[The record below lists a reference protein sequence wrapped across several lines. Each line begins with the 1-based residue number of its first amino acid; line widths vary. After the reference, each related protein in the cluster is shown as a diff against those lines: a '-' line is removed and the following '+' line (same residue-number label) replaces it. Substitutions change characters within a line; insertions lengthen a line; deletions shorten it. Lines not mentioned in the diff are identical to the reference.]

1 MGRGTKL
8 DLSFG
13 ADWGEGWAQVEE
25 AQTHETPLMMEPAKH
40 QLVFK
45 KEKRRGK
52 PVTLVGPLHVK
63 DDDAKAV
70 LGRLKKQLGAG
81 GTYKEGWMEF
91 QGDAQQRL
99 RELFEAEGFR
109 FRK

>member
-1 MGRGTKL
+1 VARGTKL
-8 DLSFG
+8 DLSLG

-25 AQTHETPLMMEPAKH
+25 VQRTDAAVILEPAKH

-52 PVTLVGPLHVK
+52 PVTLVGPLHVS
-63 DDDAKAV
+63 DNEAKAV

-91 QGDAQQRL
+91 QGDAQQRI

-109 FRK
+109 FKR